1 MLEVWGQ
8 LLQRI
13 EHERPVENFCSG
25 ELYPLMEARE
35 VIKQQDIDIK
45 GNEALSAAGS
55 PMKEFDVFDPRVE
68 FGQAEV
74 GTAPYDQV
82 VKRGLS
88 RVYRGAF
95 IDRRTA
101 QRVDVFFKHRQGHIN
116 VDFPLYIA
124 AKAEI
129 NIMCWHSF
137 NSPGA
142 YLFDVHSAWRQIG
155 WERRPSMANG

>member
-1 MLEVWGQ
+1 M
-8 LLQRI
+8 
-13 EHERPVENFCSG
+13 
-25 ELYPLMEARE
+25 
-35 VIKQQDIDIK
+35 
-45 GNEALSAAGS
+45 
-55 PMKEFDVFDPRVE
+55 
-68 FGQAEV
+68 
-74 GTAPYDQV
+74 
-82 VKRGLS
+82 
-88 RVYRGAF
+88 
-95 IDRRTA
+95 
-101 QRVDVFFKHRQGHIN
+101 FFKHRQGHIN

>member
-1 MLEVWGQ
+1 MLEFRGE

-13 EHERPVENFCSG
+13 EHERSVENFCSG
-25 ELYPLMEARE
+25 QLYSLMEARE

-45 GNEALSAAGS
+45 WNAALSAAGT
-55 PMKEFDVFDPRVE
+55 PMKEFDVFNPRVE

-74 GTAPYDQV
+74 GIALYDQV
-82 VKRGLS
+82 VKWGLS

-101 QRVDVFFKHRQGHIN
+101 QRVDVFFKHRQRNIK
-116 VDFPLYIA
+116 VDFPLYIT
-124 AKAEI
+124 AKPEI
-129 NIMCWHSF
+129 NMMCGHRFS
-137 NSPGA
+137 SPGV

-155 WERRPSMANG
+155 WERRPSMANA